1 MRGKLVF
8 VTGAAIGYVLGAR
21 AGRRSYE
28 KIAARASA
36 IWNDEKVQRTVSD
49 AQSFVKEKAPAV
61 QQKVTETAKGAVGK
75 VTGKAQGSSES
86 SSSSGASDGSSYEI
100 PSGESAP
107 GV

>member
-36 IWNDEKVQRTVSD
+36 IWNDEKVQKTVSD
-49 AQSFVKEKAPAV
+49 AQSFVKEKAPVV

-75 VTGKAQGSSES
+75 VTGKGQSSASSTQGSAY
-86 SSSSGASDGSSYEI
+86 GI
-100 PSGESAP
+100 PSGESSP

>member
-8 VTGAAIGYVLGAR
+8 ATGAAIGYVLGAR

-36 IWNDEKVQRTVSD
+36 LWNDEKVQKTVSD
-49 AQSFVKEKAPAV
+49 AQSFVKEKAPVV

-75 VTGKAQGSSES
+75 VTGKGGSTGS
-86 SSSSGASDGSSYEI
+86 SSSTDGTTYEI
-100 PSGESAP
+100 PTTTESGSGA
-107 GV
+107 

>member
-8 VTGAAIGYVLGAR
+8 ATGAAIGYVLGAR

-36 IWNDEKVQRTVSD
+36 LWNDEKVQKTVSD
-49 AQSFVKEKAPAV
+49 AQSFVKEKAPVV

-75 VTGKAQGSSES
+75 VTGKGQS
-86 SSSSGASDGSSYEI
+86 SSAGTTYEI
-100 PSGESAP
+100 PTSEGGSGA
-107 GV
+107 

>member
-8 VTGAAIGYVLGAR
+8 ATGAAIGYVLGAR

-36 IWNDEKVQRTVSD
+36 LWNDEKVQKTVSD
-49 AQSFVKEKAPAV
+49 AQSFVKEKAPVV

-75 VTGKAQGSSES
+75 VTGKGSSSGS
-86 SSSSGASDGSSYEI
+86 SSSTDGTTYEI
-100 PSGESAP
+100 PTTTEGGSGA
-107 GV
+107 

>member
-36 IWNDEKVQRTVSD
+36 IWNDEKVQKTVS
-49 AQSFVKEKAPAV
+49 AV
-61 QQKVTETAKGAVGK
+61 
-75 VTGKAQGSSES
+75 
-86 SSSSGASDGSSYEI
+86 SYTHLTLPTNRE
-100 PSGESAP
+100 
-107 GV
+107 V

>member
-36 IWNDEKVQRTVSD
+36 IWNDEKVQKTVSD
-49 AQSFVKEKAPAV
+49 AQSFVKAKAPVV

-75 VTGKAQGSSES
+75 VTGKGSGSSSSTEGSPYGIPSSES
-86 SSSSGASDGSSYEI
+86 S
-100 PSGESAP
+100 P

>member
-36 IWNDEKVQRTVSD
+36 IWNDEKVQKTVSD
-49 AQSFVKEKAPAV
+49 AQSFVKEKAPVV

-75 VTGKAQGSSES
+75 VTGKSGSSGS
-86 SSSSGASDGSSYEI
+86 SSSSGSSDGSSYEI

>member
-36 IWNDEKVQRTVSD
+36 IWNDEKVQKTVSD
-49 AQSFVKEKAPAV
+49 AQSFVKEKAPVV

-75 VTGKAQGSSES
+75 VTGKAQGDS
-86 SSSSGASDGSSYEI
+86 SSSAGGTSYDI

>member
-1 MRGKLVF
+1 MRRKLVF

-36 IWNDEKVQRTVSD
+36 LWNDEKVQKTVSD
-49 AQSFVKEKAPAV
+49 AQSFVKEKAPVV
-61 QQKVTETAKGAVGK
+61 QQKVTDTAKGAVSK
-75 VTGKAQGSSES
+75 VTGKSGSAAGSSSIE
-86 SSSSGASDGSSYEI
+86 GTSYEI
-100 PSGESAP
+100 PTDESGS

>member
-8 VTGAAIGYVLGAR
+8 ATGAAIGYVLGAR

-36 IWNDEKVQRTVSD
+36 LWNDEKVQKTVND
-49 AQSFVKEKAPAV
+49 AQSFVKEKAPVV

-75 VTGKAQGSSES
+75 VTGRVQGGSSGS
-86 SSSSGASDGSSYEI
+86 SSSAAGTTYEI
-100 PSGESAP
+100 PTTSEGGSGA
-107 GV
+107 